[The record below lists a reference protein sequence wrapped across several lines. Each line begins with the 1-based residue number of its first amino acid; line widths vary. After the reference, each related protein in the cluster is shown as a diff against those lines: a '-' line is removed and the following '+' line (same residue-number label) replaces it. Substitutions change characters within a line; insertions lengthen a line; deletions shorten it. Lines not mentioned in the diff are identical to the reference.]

1 MALNNQKRVYLAS
14 GGPGMSRRGVAYALY
29 NVRRTMATSTVV
41 MSIETAIIVTLGW
54 REASLYMRRSYS
66 TDQRTIWLIW
76 DEARRKV
83 QGGLYGSAANGSFV
97 L

>member
-1 MALNNQKRVYLAS
+1 MALHNQKRVYLAS

-29 NVRRTMATSTVV
+29 NVRKTMATSTVV
-41 MSIETAIIVTLGW
+41 ISIETAIIVTLGW
-54 REASLYMRRSYS
+54 KEAGLFMRRSYS
-66 TDQRTIWLIW
+66 TDQPTIWLTW

-83 QGGLYGSAANGSFV
+83 QGGSYGSAANRSFN